1 MARVLSV
8 CHQQRM
14 IHFDWFPSL
23 PVLLAY
29 SAAVFFIAITPGPD
43 MALFISRTI
52 SGGRRA
58 GFAAMLG
65 ASTGLILHA
74 LLAAFGLSALL
85 AASATAFSVVKWI
98 GALYLLWL
106 AYGAVRHGSSFTVN
120 TAAHEA
126 RPFARDFLVGLGIN
140 LTNPK
145 VVMFFVTFLPQFV
158 EGGDASASTK
168 LLFLGLWFL
177 MIGMPVSAFII
188 LMADRFTAL
197 MQSAP
202 RLMRGFDYGFA
213 ALMTAFAARLIMTR

>member
-1 MARVLSV
+1 M
-8 CHQQRM
+8 M
-14 IHFDWFPSL
+14 NFDFLPSL
-23 PVLLAY
+23 PVLAAY

-52 SGGRRA
+52 AGGRRA
-58 GFAAMLG
+58 GLAAMLG
-65 ASTGLILHA
+65 ASTGLIMHA

-85 AASATAFSVVKWI
+85 AASATAFAIVKVI

-106 AYGAVRHGSSFTVN
+106 AYGAVRHGSSFTVS
-120 TAAHEA
+120 AGEPDV
-126 RPFARDFLVGLGIN
+126 RSFRRDYLVGLGIN

-158 EGGDASASTK
+158 DAQDAGASAR

-177 MIGMPVSAFII
+177 AIGMPVSAII
-188 LMADRFTAL
+188 IAMADRFTTL
-197 MQSAP
+197 MQNSP

-213 ALMTAFAARLIMTR
+213 ALMTAFAARLVLAR

>member
-1 MARVLSV
+1 MTTLS
-8 CHQQRM
+8 
-14 IHFDWFPSL
+14 FLPSW

-65 ASTGLILHA
+65 ASSGLIVHA

-85 AASATAFSVVKWI
+85 AASATAFSIVKI
-98 GALYLLWL
+98 AGAAYLVWL
-106 AYGAVRHGSSFTVN
+106 AVGAIRHGSSFHVP
-120 TAAHEA
+120 EGPPEP

-158 EGGDASASTK
+158 EVGDAYASGR

-177 MIGMPVSAFII
+177 MIGMPVSAAII
-188 LMADRFTAL
+188 VTAARFTTF
-197 MQSAP
+197 MRKSP
-202 RLMRGFDYGFA
+202 RVMRGFDYGFA
-213 ALMTAFAARLIMTR
+213 ALMTAFAARLILTR